1 MKEHKH
7 ALKAERRARK
17 AAESWLRSELRSRV
31 SSSCTPLFFLSV
43 WVNDM

>member
-17 AAESWLRSELRSRV
+17 AAESWLRAELRSRV
-31 SSSCTPLFFLSV
+31 RFNAVLCQADCHLCASF
-43 WVNDM
+43 